1 MSSHRAGGARPSRPE
16 DQAGS
21 GPVSGDAALE
31 SRLRETAALLSVAR
45 VASATTD
52 FREALRLICRELAQL
67 TGAETAAAYVRQSA
81 GAELSPMAAYHVPKH
96 ALEALAGAKLT
107 AGDQH
112 GFDAVFRS
120 GQVIWS
126 DDLPSDPRFAID
138 LFRRF
143 PHQSGLII
151 PLYLDDQV
159 AGAFYLVWW
168 HTRRRFEDAD
178 LAPL

>member
-67 TGAETAAAYVRQSA
+67 TGAETAAAYVRQTA

-96 ALEALAGAKLT
+96 ALEALARAKLT

-112 GFDAVFRS
+112 RFDAAFRT
-120 GQVIWS
+120 GPGTRS
-126 DDLPSDPRFAID
+126 DDLPSEAPVCIEP
-138 LFRRF
+138 FRRL
-143 PHQSGLII
+143 PRPS
-151 PLYLDDQV
+151 
-159 AGAFYLVWW
+159 A
-168 HTRRRFEDAD
+168 
-178 LAPL
+178 